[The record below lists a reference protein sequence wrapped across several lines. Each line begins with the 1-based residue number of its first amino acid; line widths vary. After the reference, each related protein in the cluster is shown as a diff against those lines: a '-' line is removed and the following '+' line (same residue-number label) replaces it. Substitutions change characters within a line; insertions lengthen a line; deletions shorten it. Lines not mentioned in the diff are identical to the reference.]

1 MQSPSEPRRLH
12 PAAVAVWFIEDARR
26 LVLGLV
32 PLLIARR
39 ELWLVAVGVIV
50 VLAVYEIFRWLRFS
64 YRIEGAT
71 LVVEGGLVSRYRRAL
86 PFARIQSVD
95 VVEKLRH
102 RVFDV
107 IELRVETAGG
117 SETEGSLVALEP
129 TEVDRLRPLLLGEDE
144 VQPGAAPDSPLVVLT
159 PGDLVMAALTGGRVA
174 VVAIIFG
181 YAQEVLGDELFD
193 SIWQRAESALRSALL
208 LTVIAVVS
216 VIALVLATSVVATI
230 LVYWNFTVRRQ
241 ARRLTVERGLLER
254 RRASVPLTRVQA
266 VQLNEN
272 LLRRLLGKASLSV
285 VTAGY
290 SPRGDEREETAML
303 LPIGDRSRALWL
315 AGLALDLPVPPD
327 PRLHRARSAFVRRMV
342 EAVALALSL
351 IVVALLLFGA
361 RGLWALALLAP
372 LALVAWLSYL
382 GLGFQLA
389 PDYVA
394 VRTGVFNRRTTLV
407 PRSNVQHLVLTR
419 GPVQRAFGLATVRVG
434 VPKAR
439 PRASDV
445 ERPVAE
451 RTLTELYGTP

>member
-1 MQSPSEPRRLH
+1 MQSPSESRRLH
-12 PAAVAVWFIEDARR
+12 PAAVAVWFIGDVRR

-39 ELWLVAVGVIV
+39 ELWLVAAGVIV
-50 VLAVYEIFRWLRFS
+50 VLAVYEIFRWLRFG

-102 RVFDV
+102 RAFGV

-129 TEVDRLRPLLLGEDE
+129 PEVDWLRPLLLGEDE
-144 VQPGAAPDSPLVVLT
+144 VPQGAAPDSPLVVLG

-208 LTVIAVVS
+208 LTVIAVLAV
-216 VIALVLATSVVATI
+216 VVLVLATSVAATI

-241 ARRLTVERGLLER
+241 GRRLTVERGLLER
-254 RRASVPLTRVQA
+254 RRASLPLTRVQA

-272 LLRRLLGKASLSV
+272 ILRRLLGKASLSV

-315 AGLALDLPVPPD
+315 AGLALDLPTPPE
-327 PRLHRARSAFVRRMV
+327 PRLERTRSALVHRMA
-342 EAVALALSL
+342 EALALAL
-351 IVVALLLFGA
+351 PPIVVALLLFGA
-361 RGLWALALLAP
+361 RGLWSLVLPVLF
-372 LALVAWLSYL
+372 ALVAWLSYL

-389 PDYVA
+389 PGYVA
-394 VRTGVFNRRTTLV
+394 VRTGVFNRRTTIV
-407 PRSNVQHLVLTR
+407 PRSNVQHVVLTR
-419 GPVQRAFGLATVRVG
+419 GPVQRAFGLATLRVG

-439 PRASDV
+439 PRATDV
-445 ERPVAE
+445 ERPIAE